1 MNQPLKV
8 GLLVGRE
15 RSFPDALIAEVN
27 RRQAGV
33 SAEYL
38 QLGGV
43 TIEDLL
49 AYRVIVDRISHDV
62 TFYQPVLKL
71 AALQGVY
78 VINNPFWRVADDKF
92 FGTALAHRLGIAV
105 PRTVVLPNHSY
116 PADVSSESLRNLIYP
131 LDWARIVEY
140 VGLPAVLKP
149 HWGGGWKQVHIVDS
163 LESLWR
169 AYDGTG
175 RLVMILQEFIHWE
188 MYIRCLCI
196 GQENILPVR
205 WDPTKPHFERY
216 VGSHEPLPDALH
228 ARVVADARTINRALG
243 YDMNTVEFAVRD
255 GIPYAIDFMNSAP
268 DFDITSLT
276 VVYFDW
282 VVNAMADLVI
292 ERALAP
298 GGQPPLQWDACLWG
312 VGVGG

>member
-27 RRQAGV
+27 RRQAAV
-33 SAEYL
+33 SAEYV

-43 TIEDLL
+43 AIDDLL

-131 LDWARIVEY
+131 LDWERIVEY

-149 HWGGGWKQVHIVDS
+149 HWGGGWKQVHVVDS
-163 LESLWR
+163 LDDLWR
-169 AYDGTG
+169 AYDSTG
-175 RLVMILQEFIHWE
+175 RLVMILQEFIQWE
-188 MYIRCLCI
+188 TYIRCLCI
-196 GQENILPVR
+196 GQDKILPVR
-205 WDPTKPHFERY
+205 WDPTRPHFERY
-216 VGSHEPLPDALH
+216 AGSREPLPPDLH

-282 VVNAMADLVI
+282 VVNAMADQVI
-292 ERALAP
+292 DRALAP
-298 GGQPPLQWDACLWG
+298 ASQPPLQWDAYLRG
-312 VGVGG
+312 SP

>member
-27 RRQAGV
+27 RRQTGV
-33 SAEYL
+33 AAEYVRV
-38 QLGGV
+38 GGV
-43 TIEDLL
+43 AIDDLL
-49 AYRVIVDRISHDV
+49 DYRVIVDRISHDV

-92 FGTALAHRLGIAV
+92 FGTALARRLGIAV

-116 PADVSSESLRNLIYP
+116 PPDVSSESLRNLIYP
-131 LDWARIVEY
+131 LDWQRIVEY

-149 HWGGGWKQVHIVDS
+149 HWGGGWKQVHVVDS
-163 LESLWR
+163 LEDLWR
-169 AYDGTG
+169 TYDSTG
-175 RLVMILQEFIHWE
+175 RLVMILQEFIQWE
-188 MYIRCLCI
+188 TYIRCLCI

-216 VGSHEPLPDALH
+216 AGSHEPLPDDLH

-243 YDMNTVEFAVRD
+243 YDMNTVEFGVRD

-292 ERALAP
+292 DRALAP
-298 GGQPPLQWDACLWG
+298 AGQPRLQWDAYL
-312 VGVGG
+312 GGGG